1 MKFKA
6 TPAQNIALHTLQSLG
21 LSALLTF
28 IIGLGQF
35 VSLHGLDWQQ
45 IGTFAA
51 GGFLT
56 SMTMM
61 WKTLS
66 NNPNTMQAILDTV
79 GELKQAAQS
88 PVTIHNNLP
97 SVSAPA
103 PQAVAPAP
111 PAAAAQPTPQFVSP
125 FPYAPTSTY
134 PFPAVQPGQL
144 Q

>member
-6 TPAQNIALHTLQSLG
+6 TPAQNIALHTLQSVG
-21 LSALLTF
+21 LSALVTL
-28 IIGLGQF
+28 IVSLGQF

-45 IGTFAA
+45 LATFAA

-66 NNPNTMQAILDTV
+66 TNPNTMQAILDTV
-79 GELKQAAQS
+79 GELKNLQTS

-97 SVSAPA
+97 APA
-103 PQAVAPAP
+103 VATPAP
-111 PAAAAQPTPQFVSP
+111 PAAAPQPTPQIQFVQPAP
-125 FPYAPTSTY
+125 FPYQPSST
-134 PFPAVQPGQL
+134 FPQMPVVQP
-144 Q
+144 